1 MIMGNSL
8 VLKQD
13 PILRLVG
20 GPMTGM
26 IDMIVEAED
35 DMTIVV
41 EAVAEAMMIDDLIG
55 VAGGIMI
62 GGVAIETEN
71 SRKYKI

>member
-1 MIMGNSL
+1 MIMGISS

-13 PILRLVG
+13 PILRHVVD
-20 GPMTGM
+20 PMTGM

-41 EAVAEAMMIDDLIG
+41 EAVADTMMIDDRIG
-55 VAGGIMI
+55 VVVDITI
-62 GGVAIETEN
+62 GGVVIETKN
-71 SRKYKI
+71 NRKYQI

>member
-13 PILRLVG
+13 PILRLVV

-26 IDMIVEAED
+26 IDTIVEAED

-55 VAGGIMI
+55 VVGGITI

>member
-13 PILRLVG
+13 PILRLGV

-55 VAGGIMI
+55 VVGGIMI

>member
-13 PILRLVG
+13 PILRLVV

-55 VAGGIMI
+55 VVGGITI